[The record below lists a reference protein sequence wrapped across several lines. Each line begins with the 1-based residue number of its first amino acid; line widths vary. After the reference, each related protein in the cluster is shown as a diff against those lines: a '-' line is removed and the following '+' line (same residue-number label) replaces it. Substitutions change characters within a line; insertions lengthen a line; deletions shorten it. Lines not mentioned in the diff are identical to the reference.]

1 MPTHSQRP
9 TDQDCAELVARFD
22 INGDGE
28 LELFEWLELAAIVFL
43 GKDDQ
48 EVPMEMFSHL
58 SDDAMGSITKKS
70 LFSAA
75 SRLFAR
81 VGRDDFSAAD
91 AEAMISAVSSSGEAS
106 SQDFLDLCLTMGF
119 YKPAID

>member
-1 MPTHSQRP
+1 
-9 TDQDCAELVARFD
+9 V
-22 INGDGE
+22 NGDGE

-58 SDDAMGSITKKS
+58 NDDTIGAITTDS
-70 LFSAA
+70 LFSSA

-81 VGRDDFSAAD
+81 VGRDFSTAD
-91 AEAMISAVSSSGEAS
+91 AESMIAAIASTGEAKS
-106 SQDFLDLCLTMGF
+106 GDFLALCSEMGF
-119 YKPAID
+119 YTPSSD